1 MHKLLGVALS
11 SFLLFAASP
20 TSTNYTLKTYDIGS
34 GGGTSTSGS
43 YGLQAGAGAQSGSAQ
58 SSATYGSQ
66 SDGRGVVNAAVPPV
80 ATFTNPA
87 SYYDQLKL
95 VLATGGNPTDTK
107 YLIAVSTD
115 NFVTTKYVQTDN
127 SIGASQVLAN
137 YQTYAA
143 WGGAS
148 GFLVVGLSPSTT
160 YQVKVKALQG
170 SYTGSAYSPVASAST
185 VAPSISFSLATTLTG
200 TPPFAVG
207 FVGMTAGA
215 VVTGTADALL
225 GLTSNANN
233 GGAIYV
239 KDTNAGL
246 YSTLANTTITSA
258 TADLAIASS
267 GYGGQI
273 ISSGQTSGGPLSAQ
287 SPFNGSTNNVG
298 AFTTALQPLLST
310 SAPITGGIGT
320 LRLKAKA
327 AALTPSAT
335 DYADAIVL
343 IAAMNF

>member
-1 MHKLLGVALS
+1 MHKLLGVALT

-43 YGLQAGAGAQSGSAQ
+43 YGLQGGAGAQSGSVQ
-58 SSATYGSQ
+58 SSATYNSQ
-66 SDGRGVVNAAVPPV
+66 SDGRGVVNAAIPP
-80 ATFTNPA
+80 APTLTNPS
-87 SYYDQLKL
+87 SYYDRLKL

-107 YLIAVSTD
+107 YLIAISTD
-115 NFVTTKYVQTDN
+115 NFVSTKYVQTDN
-127 SIGASQVLAN
+127 SIGNTQTIAN
-137 YQTYAA
+137 YQTYSA

-148 GFLVVGLSPSTT
+148 GFLVVGLSASTT

-170 SYTGSAYSPVASAST
+170 SYTGGGYSPVASATT
-185 VAPSISFSLATTLTG
+185 VAPSIGFSLATTLTG

-207 FVGMTAGA
+207 FSGLTAGA
-215 VVTGTADALL
+215 VVSASADALV

-239 KDTNAGL
+239 RGNNVGL
-246 YSTLANTTITSA
+246 YSTIANTTIASA
-258 TADLAIASS
+258 TTDLGSASS

-273 ISSGQTSGGPLSAQ
+273 ISSGQTSGGPLVAQ
-287 SPFNGSTNNVG
+287 SPFNG
-298 AFTTALQPLLST
+298 TADTIGSLTSSLQPLLST
-310 SAPITGGIGT
+310 TTPITGGT
-320 LRLKAKA
+320 STFRLKAKA
-327 AALTPSAT
+327 AALTPSAP
-335 DYADAIVL
+335 DYADAITL

>member
-1 MHKLLGVALS
+1 MHKLLGIALT
-11 SFLLFAASP
+11 SFLLFATSP

-43 YGLQAGAGAQSGSAQ
+43 YGLQGGAGAQSGSAQ
-58 SSATYGSQ
+58 SSATYSSQ
-66 SDGRGVVNAAVPPV
+66 SDGRGVVNAAIPPV
-80 ATFTNPA
+80 PTLTNP
-87 SYYDQLKL
+87 SNYYDRLKL

-115 NFVTTKYVQTDN
+115 NFTTTKYVQVDT
-127 SIGASQVLAN
+127 SLGSSQAASN
-137 YQTYAA
+137 YQTYTA

-148 GFLVVGLSPSTT
+148 GFLIVGLTSSTA

-170 SYTGSAYSPVASAST
+170 SYTGSGYSPVASAST
-185 VAPSISFSLATTLTG
+185 VAPSVGFSLATTLTG

-207 FVGMTAGA
+207 FTGLTAGA
-215 VVTGTADALL
+215 VVAGSADALV

-239 KDTNAGL
+239 RDNNVGL
-246 YSTLANTTITSA
+246 YSTVANTTIASA
-258 TADLAIASS
+258 TTDLGSALS

-273 ISSGQTSGGPLSAQ
+273 ISSGQTTGGPLVAQ
-287 SPFNGSTNNVG
+287 SPFDGSADSVG
-298 AFTTALQPLLST
+298 ALTASLQPLWST
-310 SAPITGGIGT
+310 TSPITGGTGT
-320 LRLKAKA
+320 FRLKAKA
-327 AALTPSAT
+327 AALTPSAA
-335 DYADAIVL
+335 DYADAITL